1 MGTPDV
7 IPAAKRP
14 LALAEIQ
21 DRATISVEEAGRVF
35 GLSRPAAYAAVH
47 RGEIPV
53 RRFGRRL
60 VVPVPAL
67 LALLEAGEQ

>member
-1 MGTPDV
+1 MGTTDAT
-7 IPAAKRP
+7 PAAKRP
-14 LALAEIQ
+14 LALSDIAG
-21 DRATISVEEAGRVF
+21 RTTISVEDAGRVF

-53 RRFGRRL
+53 RRFGRRM

-67 LALLEAGEQ
+67 MALLEAGD